1 VLSVDVFVASV
12 RAFGARL
19 EDAALPLSEAE
30 RARASRFHHLSDR
43 WEFRLGRLM
52 ARHLLSARSGI
63 APGEF
68 RFVENAHGRPEIAHP
83 SLDPS
88 LRFNLSHSGGIVAC
102 VLGEAP
108 QIGVDVE
115 RLDRP
120 PIDPRVIRRYC
131 SEPEQAALAEMPEGL
146 RHERFLELWTLKEA
160 YVKARGTGLT
170 LPLHKVS
177 FEVGVDGPGDV
188 SFNGLDDEAR
198 WMFAHTRLEPRHLLA
213 VAAEREPDAEAG
225 VQLRTFAPE
234 DAGLL

>member
-1 VLSVDVFVASV
+1 VLSVEVFVASV

-19 EDAALPLSEAE
+19 EDAALPLAESERT
-30 RARASRFHHLSDR
+30 RAARFHHLSDR
-43 WEFRLGRLM
+43 WEFLLGRLM
-52 ARHLLSARSGI
+52 ARHLLSGRSGVP
-63 APGEF
+63 PGEF

-83 SLDPS
+83 SLDRP

-102 VLGEAP
+102 VLGEAQ

-131 SEPEQAALAEMPEGL
+131 SEPEQAALAEMPEAL

-170 LPLHKVS
+170 LPLRKVS
-177 FEVGVDGPGDV
+177 FDVGVEGPGDV
-188 SFNGLDDEAR
+188 SFNGIDEEAR

-213 VAAEREPDAEAG
+213 VAAERDPDAEAG

-234 DAGLL
+234 DAGLG